1 MKLNL
6 KPQGKEQELL
16 LSYLEQNASETLAEK
31 IINGVAVTKNGTQL
45 IMKKDLTGF
54 MKYASEEAKKVAAKG
69 ANYACIEDKT
79 VFGWMMH
86 YFEEDSIE
94 GSYYNLDGTPYTPPK
109 KETKKTAPAA
119 PQNNP
124 KPQPKQEA
132 ELTLFDMLTAATTQD
147 EVIQESKSEPIITEP
162 AEDTFLDPLE
172 ESKDLPPVA
181 YPSEL
186 DPTADEIQAVVDEYN
201 RLEAP
206 VVDLEETPE
215 KLLSAHYEKWLEIQK
230 QYPQALILVLIADEN
245 SMEIYG
251 EHAKAISE
259 MLMLKLDSRDFGEYG
274 ELPRV
279 RFPYEDFERYFDLMN
294 TRYEIAF
301 IYSLEGSIVHYPKKE
316 EERQW
321 LTGTAYADK
330 DGVVH
335 ETNPAI
341 DTAAMMK
348 LQKLIGDI
356 LIVR

>member
-6 KPQGKEQELL
+6 KTESKEHEILL
-16 LSYLEQNASETLAEK
+16 AYLEDNASEALAEK
-31 IINGVAVTKNGTQL
+31 IINGVAVSKNGTRL

-54 MKYASEEAKKVAAKG
+54 MRYANDEARKVAAKG

-109 KETKKTAPAA
+109 KEVKKTAPAT
-119 PQNNP
+119 PQSNP
-124 KPQPKQEA
+124 KPQPKQET
-132 ELTLFDMLTAATTQD
+132 ELTLFDMLTAATTH
-147 EVIQESKSEPIITEP
+147 EEESKVEPT
-162 AEDTFLDPLE
+162 EDTSLDPLE

-181 YPSEL
+181 YRGEL

-206 VVDLEETPE
+206 VVDLEEPPE

-251 EHAKAISE
+251 DHAKTISE

-316 EERQW
+316 EVKQW
-321 LTGTAYADK
+321 VTETAFADK